1 MNAEAVGRQVGWARR
16 RAGMTQH
23 DLARASGI
31 PQPSIARIERG
42 TVIPRTATLIAI
54 LEATGHRLAVEPTPI
69 GPPVDHDAIRGQLAK
84 PVARRTLH
92 AFGRPPSNPRASPV
106 HILRRLRR
114 FGVPFVLIGEL
125 AEVVHGAPGRI
136 ERSIEVCVATT
147 EVAQERLRLARA
159 DLGAKP
165 PARLV
170 VVTQTAAGDPYEVLA
185 PNAVVLFPEP
195 GIEVRVAAIE
205 DLIRARRARCTPEDL
220 HAAEVLLACVGGSA
234 VGE

>member
-1 MNAEAVGRQVGWARR
+1 
-16 RAGMTQH
+16 MTQH

-54 LEATGHRLAVEPTPI
+54 LEATGHRLAIEPTPI
-69 GPPVDHDAIRGQLAK
+69 DPPVDRDAIRGQLAK

-92 AFGRPPSNPRASPV
+92 AFGRAPSSPRASPV

-136 ERSIEVCVATT
+136 ERAIEVCVATT
-147 EVAQERLRLARA
+147 EVAQERLQLAQA

-170 VVTQTAAGDPYEVLA
+170 AVIETAAGDPYEVLVT
-185 PNAVVLFPEP
+185 NAVAMFPEP

-205 DLIRARRARCTPEDL
+205 DLIRARRARCTPADL
-220 HAAEVLLACVGGSA
+220 HTAEVLLACADRSA
-234 VGE
+234 AGRGDSRR